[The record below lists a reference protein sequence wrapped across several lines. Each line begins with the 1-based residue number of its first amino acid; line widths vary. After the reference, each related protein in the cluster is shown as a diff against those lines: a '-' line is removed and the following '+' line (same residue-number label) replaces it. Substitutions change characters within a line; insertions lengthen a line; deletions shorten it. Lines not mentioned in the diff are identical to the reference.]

1 MNNKIEGIVL
11 RQSEYRDS
19 DMILS
24 VFTREN
30 GKMSFL
36 ARGIKK
42 AQSKNASSCSLFC
55 HSLFHYNDNGKNGIQ
70 TLKTAERKTMF
81 YKIYEDLL
89 RQSVAQ
95 VMCECVEKM
104 VDGISEEVYDA
115 LYACLLYLHN
125 ENDPLLVLSL
135 FLTIAN
141 EYCGVTPNVDT
152 CVHCNTQKNI
162 ASISLEDGGFVC
174 VQCMDMLHHKK
185 YGEQKLRDF
194 RLVHKAGIEDFEVLK
209 QYVKGE
215 YEMVELL
222 ISFFEEYSGSHV
234 KSFAFLKSIINL

>member
-1 MNNKIEGIVL
+1 
-11 RQSEYRDS
+11 
-19 DMILS
+19 
-24 VFTREN
+24 
-30 GKMSFL
+30 
-36 ARGIKK
+36 
-42 AQSKNASSCSLFC
+42 
-55 HSLFHYNDNGKNGIQ
+55 
-70 TLKTAERKTMF
+70 
-81 YKIYEDLL
+81 
-89 RQSVAQ
+89 
-95 VMCECVEKM
+95 M